1 MELYIKTLGDP
12 NYSPS
17 EIQTKNEI
25 EQLITQIETIL
36 FTNKGE
42 VLGDPN
48 FGCSLNDLIYELNA
62 NEFKIKNEIVSQLNT
77 YCPLA
82 SKYNIEPVI
91 SFVRGE
97 VRDEAFIDITIDSKY
112 MISVSTI

>member
-1 MELYIKTLGDP
+1 MELYIKTIGDP
-12 NYSPS
+12 KFNPT

-42 VLGDPN
+42 VLGDID
-48 FGCSLNDLIYELNA
+48 FGCSLNDMLYMLNA
-62 NEFKIKNEIVSQLNT
+62 NEYFIKREINQQISR

-82 SKYNIEPVI
+82 SKYQIEAKV

-97 VRDEAFIDITIDSKY
+97 VRDEAYIDIVIDSKY
-112 MISVSTI
+112 MVSITG